1 MKRKAASEQN
11 QFDLSNM
18 NAKLRSKVVE
28 LEDQRILESGWK
40 MPSRNYCDQ
49 PKIIKTDDG
58 AWLAT
63 LTTGSGFE
71 GEGGQHVISFRSSD
85 QGKSWSEPV
94 EVESPNGP
102 SASYAALLKTESGR
116 IYCFYNYNADNIQRF
131 PVRNPDDPVVK
142 YAYPDG
148 YCYRV
153 DSLGHHVFRYSDDHG
168 KSWSKERYHIP
179 VRKTAIDFENMT
191 GGEIQLFWNVT
202 NPFIHNG
209 RAYIS
214 LHKVGDLGP
223 GFFIK
228 NEGVLISSPNLLTE
242 TDPDKIIWETL
253 PEGEIGLRA
262 PEGGGDISAENSF
275 VVLSDGTFFSV
286 YRTIGGWPACCY
298 SKDDEG
304 RVWNTP
310 QWMRYANGRKM
321 KNPRAANFIWK
332 LHDGHYLYWF
342 HNNGGREVH
351 KRVTQVSASY
361 GYEHRNP
368 VWGSLAK
375 EVKTP
380 EGNRLIFSQ
389 PEIMLY
395 AHDPINRIS
404 YPDCIEEY
412 NSATDSWEIFLSETQ
427 KTTARVHRIDSRII
441 NAMKQELTW
450 YDNKGSCLVTP
461 IEDLYEHDLI
471 FSWSAGD
478 ADEFKMPFIPHFN
491 ARDEKLDGYG
501 SKNLRQGIT
510 VEFDLLWSGGKP
522 GEVLLDT
529 ITSDKRGIRVFTG
542 FDKELTVLFSDG
554 QTAATAV
561 LEGGILQE
569 GQAHHI
575 SIIIDGG
582 PRVICFVVDGIFCDG
597 GDDTQFGWG
606 RFSRDLEHIN
616 TEDTMVIGR
625 RRDGCYPFSGTIRK
639 VSFYGDAFLTAESL
653 WSYSRSISFGNK
665 T

>member
-1 MKRKAASEQN
+1 MKREAVSEQN

-28 LEDQRILESGWK
+28 LEDRRILEEGWK

-58 AWLAT
+58 CWLAT
-63 LTTGSGFE
+63 LTTGSGLE
-71 GEGGQHVISFRSSD
+71 GEGGQHVISFRSTD
-85 QGKSWSEPV
+85 QGKSWSDPV
-94 EVESPNGP
+94 EVESPDGP
-102 SASYAALLKTESGR
+102 SASYAALLKTRTGR

-142 YAYPDG
+142 RAYPDG

-168 KSWSKERYHIP
+168 RSWSEQRYHIP
-179 VRKTAIDFENMT
+179 VRKTAIDYENMM
-191 GGEIQLFWNVT
+191 GGEIQLFWNVS
-202 NPFIHNG
+202 NPFIHKD

-223 GFFIK
+223 GFFVR
-228 NEGVLISSPNLLTE
+228 NEGVLIASPNLLSE
-242 TDPDKIIWETL
+242 SDPEKIVWETL

-262 PEGGGDISAENSF
+262 PEGGGDISAENSY
-275 VVLSDGTFFSV
+275 VVLEDGTFFSV
-286 YRTIGGWPACCY
+286 YRTIAGWPACCY

-332 LHDGHYLYWF
+332 LHDGYYLYWF
-342 HNNGGREVH
+342 HNNGGKEVH
-351 KRVTQVSASY
+351 KRVKQVSASY

-375 EVKTP
+375 EIDTP
-380 EGNRLIFSQ
+380 EGRRLIFSQ

-412 NSATDSWEIFLSETQ
+412 NEATGSWDIFLSETQ
-427 KTTARVHRIDSRII
+427 KTTARVHRLDMRII
-441 NAMKQELTW
+441 DAMRQELSW
-450 YDNKGSCLVTP
+450 YDSTGLCSVQAT
-461 IEDLYEHDLI
+461 EDLYEHDPI
-471 FSWSAGD
+471 FCWESGQPE
-478 ADEFKMPFIPHFN
+478 EFKMPFIPHFN

-501 SKNLRQGIT
+501 SKSLRQGLTI
-510 VEFDLLWSGGKP
+510 EFDLLWKP
-522 GEVLLDT
+522 ENPGSVLLDSFT
-529 ITSDKRGIRVFTG
+529 TDSRGLRVFLD
-542 FDKELTVLFSDG
+542 FDGHLVVQFSDG
-554 QTAATAV
+554 QTMAAAT
-561 LEGGILQE
+561 LQEKLLQE
-569 GQAHHI
+569 GKEHHI

-597 GDDTQFGWG
+597 SDDRQFGWG

-616 TEDTMVIGR
+616 TEDTVAIGR
-625 RRDGCYPFSGTIRK
+625 RRDGAFSYDGMIRR
-639 VSFYGDAFLTAESL
+639 VCLYGDAFLTSEAL
-653 WSYSRSISFGNK
+653 WSYSRSEAAPK
-665 T
+665 A